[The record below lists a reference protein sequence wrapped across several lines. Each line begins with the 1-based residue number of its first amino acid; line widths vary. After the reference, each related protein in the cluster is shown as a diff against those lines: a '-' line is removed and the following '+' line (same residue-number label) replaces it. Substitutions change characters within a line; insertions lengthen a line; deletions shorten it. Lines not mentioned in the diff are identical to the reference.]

1 MMEAKRF
8 AGKGNKSLICP
19 DCGGKIT
26 AITGRNLMGVCS
38 PVPNRRY
45 CFKCDK
51 LWKFTMTL
59 E

>member
-1 MMEAKRF
+1 MSDAKRF
-8 AGKGNKSLICP
+8 SGKGNKRLMCP

-26 AITGRNLMGVCS
+26 AITGRNPKGTNV
-38 PVPNRRY
+38 PIPNRRY